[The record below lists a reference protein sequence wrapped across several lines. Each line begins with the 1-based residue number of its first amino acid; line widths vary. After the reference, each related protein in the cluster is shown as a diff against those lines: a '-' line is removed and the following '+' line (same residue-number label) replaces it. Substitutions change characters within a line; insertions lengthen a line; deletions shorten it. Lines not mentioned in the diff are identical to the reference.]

1 MFENSNIGLIATLLL
16 INEAKIVDVKSDGR
30 RKVFVLS
37 GDEETHKQTT
47 IDYFNGKTLKISPK
61 AFMDQI
67 KALKGLLYDTG
78 TERY

>member
-16 INEAKIVDVKSDGR
+16 TNDAEIVDIKDNGN

-37 GDEETHKQTT
+37 GNDELHKQATM
-47 IDYFNGKTLKISPK
+47 DYFNGKPMKISPK

-67 KALKGLLYDTG
+67 KALKGMLYDSG